1 MKKWQWVLV
10 ILCSI
15 TFLMQGITVQAK
27 EKEPLSEN
35 QTKPKVV
42 KEGGVELHIKRFPLS
57 RYQVSN
63 EAANTKFKGSV
74 VSLANGGAVVTQMT
88 AVVVDTAMD
97 ELFNLK
103 VIDKFANNITSISQ
117 TLYTVLKANFG
128 KMLFVYAIGY
138 IFYLALVKQRA
149 GEAMKKGLL
158 FLVVM
163 VLGGWYIAH
172 SGYVIKGLNALS
184 TESQGKLMI
193 VGNKIV
199 DIANGQGNYGDSDK
213 VQKGKE
219 QAGTVSILR
228 NVYFDMAVEKPFLLT
243 NFGET
248 SKAKINKQKTDTKLS
263 RTDMLL
269 SYKLNEE
276 GEDDKSQYI
285 KKKEIGE
292 FENEN
297 VESGNVTNQ
306 WGQASF
312 GAIVAIAFGLPFLGL
327 ALISYLLQYV
337 AILIALVL
345 PVMLLLSFIPQFAN
359 SFFVG
364 FKSFVVVFLVK
375 AVLAVLILVVYL
387 ISSMTDVMIPPTNFG
402 MYVLNML
409 VVAII
414 FIVMILK
421 RDKLVKF
428 ITAGKVQQVDGN
440 LLQNVKKDMVEPAF
454 TASKK
459 TGYAGGVLLAGATG
473 LSVKAGAAAFHKGRD
488 MWNKYRNKGESSPPE
503 GTGGETALDGRTKQE
518 KEEGKQTLRSKAK
531 VAAPRGSQ
539 TNVMNP
545 SDNITPNMDD
555 VGDHRNIPPSSTFV
569 SVQEKDKYPEE
580 ARMEQTTTTSNWKKV
595 PLHVY
600 SDPQEEIERSEQA
613 PKEAKVSRKK
623 AVPPNT
629 FTQQP
634 IERKPSSDPESEAL
648 GHDLL
653 EKDRDF
659 SKSTILKS
667 YAKQKRDKQ

>member
-1 MKKWQWVLV
+1 MKKWQWVLM
-10 ILCSI
+10 ILCCI
-15 TFLMQGITVQAK
+15 PFLLQGMTVQAK
-27 EKEPLSEN
+27 EKEALSEN
-35 QTKPKVV
+35 QTKPKIV

-63 EAANTKFKGSV
+63 EAADTKFKGSV
-74 VSLANGGAVVTQMT
+74 VSLANVSSTVTQMT

-103 VIDKFANNITSISQ
+103 VIDKFAGNITSIS
-117 TLYTVLKANFG
+117 TSLYQVLLANFG
-128 KMLFVYAIGY
+128 KILFVYAIGY

-149 GEAMKKGLL
+149 AEAMKKGLL

-163 VLGGWYIAH
+163 VLGGWYMAH

-184 TESQGKLMI
+184 TETQGKLMV

-199 DIANGQGNYGDSDK
+199 DISNGQGSYADTDK

-219 QAGTVSILR
+219 QLGTVSILR

-248 SKAKINKQKTDTKLS
+248 SKEKINKTKTNSGLS
-263 RTDMLL
+263 RTDTLL
-269 SYKLNEE
+269 SYKLSEE
-276 GEDDKSQYI
+276 GENDKSQYI

-297 VESGNVTNQ
+297 VETGNIFTQ
-306 WGQASF
+306 LGQAIF
-312 GAIVAIAFGLPFLGL
+312 GAIVSIAFGIPFLGL
-327 ALISYLLQYV
+327 ALVSFLLQYI

-359 SFFVG
+359 SFFMG
-364 FKSFVVVFLVK
+364 FKSLVVVFLTK
-375 AVLAVLILVVYL
+375 AVLAVMILVIYL
-387 ISSMTDVMIPPTNFG
+387 ISAMTDSLIPPTSFG
-402 MYVLNML
+402 MYVLNMV
-409 VVAII
+409 VVAVI

-454 TASKK
+454 SVSKNTAKV
-459 TGYAGGVLLAGATG
+459 GAAVLTAP
-473 LSVKAGAAAFHKGRD
+473 VKAGATVVSKGRD
-488 MWNKYRNKGESSPPE
+488 MWNKYRNKGEGAPPE
-503 GTGGETALDGRTKQE
+503 GAEGETTPNGRTKQT
-518 KEEGKQTLRSKAK
+518 KEEGKQTLRPEGNAP
-531 VAAPRGSQ
+531 VARESQ
-539 TNVMNP
+539 TIESNSN
-545 SDNITPNMDD
+545 NENTPNTND
-555 VGDHRNIPPSSTFV
+555 VEEQKNTTPSSTTI

-580 ARMEQTTTTSNWKKV
+580 ARTQQTISTSNGKKV

-600 SDPQEEIERSEQA
+600 SDPQEDIERSEQA
-613 PKEAKVSRKK
+613 PKESKVPQEKTM
-623 AVPPNT
+623 PPRASA
-629 FTQQP
+629 QRP
-634 IERKPSSDPESEAL
+634 IERKSPSHPEAFEPEVSEEERAQ
-648 GHDLL
+648 
-653 EKDRDF
+653 
-659 SKSTILKS
+659 SKSTILQS
-667 YAKQKRDKQ
+667 YVKQKRDKQ

>member
-15 TFLMQGITVQAK
+15 TFFMQGTTVNAK

-63 EAANTKFKGSV
+63 EAADTKFKGSF
-74 VSLANGGAVVTQMT
+74 VSLANSGAVVTQMT

-103 VIDKFANNITSISQ
+103 VIDKFADNITSISN
-117 TLYTVLKANFG
+117 TLYNVLKANFG
-128 KMLFVYAIGY
+128 KILFVYAIGY

-163 VLGGWYIAH
+163 VLGGWYMSH

-184 TESQGKLMI
+184 TEAQGKLMI

-248 SKAKINKQKTDTKLS
+248 SKEKINKQKTDNGLS
-263 RTDMLL
+263 RTDTLL
-269 SYKLNEE
+269 SFKLNKDAESE
-276 GEDDKSQYI
+276 KAKYI
-285 KKKEIGE
+285 DTEIDQ
-292 FENEN
+292 FKNEN

-306 WGQASF
+306 WGQACF

-375 AVLAVLILVVYL
+375 AVLAVMILVVYL

-402 MYVLNML
+402 MYVLNMM

-414 FIVMILK
+414 FIVMIWK

-454 TASKK
+454 SMSKK
-459 TGYAGGVLLAGATG
+459 TGYAGGVLLASATG

-488 MWNKYRNKGESSPPE
+488 MWDKYRHKGEGTSPE
-503 GTGGETALDGRTKQE
+503 GTENDTAPDGRTKQE
-518 KEEGKQTLRSKAK
+518 KEEGKQTLRPEGKAP
-531 VAAPRGSQ
+531 APRESQ
-539 TNVMNP
+539 TSVTTFP
-545 SDNITPNMDD
+545 AD
-555 VGDHRNIPPSSTFV
+555 SSTSDIDNVGTQNSKTV
-569 SVQEKDKYPEE
+569 SGTSIPVQEEDKYPEE
-580 ARMEQTTTTSNWKKV
+580 ARTEQTTTNSNGKKV

-600 SDPQEEIERSEQA
+600 SDPQEDIERSEQA
-613 PKEAKVSRKK
+613 PKESKLLQEKT
-623 AVPPNT
+623 VPT
-629 FTQQP
+629 RASVQRP
-634 IERKPSSDPESEAL
+634 IERKPSSHPEAFEPEVSEEERAQ
-648 GHDLL
+648 
-653 EKDRDF
+653 
-659 SKSTILKS
+659 SKSTILQS

>member
-15 TFLMQGITVQAK
+15 TFLLQGMTVQAK
-27 EKEPLSEN
+27 EKEALSEN

-57 RYQVSN
+57 RYQVNN
-63 EAANTKFKGSV
+63 EAADTKFKGSV
-74 VSLANGGAVVTQMT
+74 VSLANVSSTVTQMT

-103 VIDKFANNITSISQ
+103 VIDKFAGNITSIS
-117 TLYTVLKANFG
+117 TSLYHVLLANFG
-128 KMLFVYAIGY
+128 KILFVYAVGY
-138 IFYLALVKQRA
+138 VFYLALVKQRA

-163 VLGGWYIAH
+163 VLGGWYMAH

-184 TESQGKLMI
+184 TETQGKLML

-199 DIANGQGNYGDSDK
+199 DVANGQGSYADTDK

-219 QAGTVSILR
+219 QLGTVSILR

-248 SKAKINKQKTDTKLS
+248 SKEKINKQKTDSGLS
-263 RTDMLL
+263 RTDTLL
-269 SYKLNEE
+269 SYKLSEDGEKEKNNHIKEE
-276 GEDDKSQYI
+276 I
-285 KKKEIGE
+285 KD
-292 FENEN
+292 FRNEN
-297 VESGNVTNQ
+297 VESGNVLTQ

-312 GAIVAIAFGLPFLGL
+312 GAIVSIAFGIPFLGL
-327 ALISYLLQYV
+327 ALVSFLLQYI

-364 FKSFVVVFLVK
+364 FKSLVVVFLTK
-375 AVLAVLILVVYL
+375 AVLAVMILVIYL
-387 ISSMTDVMIPPTNFG
+387 ISAMTDSLIPPNSFG
-402 MYVLNML
+402 MYVINMV
-409 VVAII
+409 VVAVI
-414 FIVMILK
+414 FIVMIWK

-454 TASKK
+454 SVSKNTAKV
-459 TGYAGGVLLAGATG
+459 GAAVLTAP
-473 LSVKAGAAAFHKGRD
+473 VKAGAAVVSKGRD
-488 MWNKYRNKGESSPPE
+488 MWNKYRSKGEGIE
-503 GTGGETALDGRTKQE
+503 DETTPNGRTKQT
-518 KEEGKQTLRSKAK
+518 KEEGKQTLRPEGNAP
-531 VAAPRGSQ
+531 APRERQISQ
-539 TNVMNP
+539 PNFTNNETSNTNDPGEQRNTTP
-545 SDNITPNMDD
+545 SGTP
-555 VGDHRNIPPSSTFV
+555 VL
-569 SVQEKDKYPEE
+569 VQEKETYSEE
-580 ARMEQTTTTSNWKKV
+580 ARTEQTISNSNGRKV
-595 PLHVY
+595 PMHVY
-600 SDPQEEIERSEQA
+600 SDPQEEIERSEQV
-613 PKEAKVSRKK
+613 PKESKVPQEKK
-623 AVPPNT
+623 AVPP
-629 FTQQP
+629 QVSVQRP
-634 IERKPSSDPESEAL
+634 IERKPSSYLEPFESEVSEEERAQ
-648 GHDLL
+648 
-653 EKDRDF
+653 
-659 SKSTILKS
+659 SKSTILQS